1 MAYGHEMMFAVINRS
16 WQPTDFCRGSPG
28 IARRDESYFR
38 GFRSRECRSND
49 KRHEQSERG
58 AIHKTAS
65 FISVC
70 VRGEDFLTG
79 DHRRSLTKS
88 VCTPKVKTATTVC
101 GKCGARISGDATREI
116 CPACLLEHGLGRFD
130 AEDETAIGSALPPR
144 KDRAMRPA
152 VWHLAAFFASLPSRS
167 PEIDDKLPSN
177 SS

>member
-1 MAYGHEMMFAVINRS
+1 VEALAF
-16 WQPTDFCRGSPG
+16 
-28 IARRDESYFR
+28 ARRDESYFR

-144 KDRAMRPA
+144 KDRAIWKAKRAVTAIAAMTKTKAIYFDKRNVSSPRFTRSHSAFRTNRPC
-152 VWHLAAFFASLPSRS
+152 S
-167 PEIDDKLPSN
+167 
-177 SS
+177 